1 MDNRKEK
8 CSVKSI
14 IIKVSIVFLVI
25 IGLLTYFSNTIDN
38 YLLPH
43 VTVTFGG
50 EGTLRY
56 NLRTAATI
64 EASDSPDSDAL
75 RFRLVCD
82 PSADAFIEVGT
93 TVDIKTLPDPD
104 DEWGEYY
111 MFFRKDAAIITEKTF
126 TDSGIEC
133 TAEVVMI
140 DPAEGDVGLS
150 IGEQVIVSGEYES
163 KPYSHILLKS
173 AIQNDSYV
181 YFVIK
186 NEDGKRFVV
195 QTPVTVI
202 AENDFYAAVE
212 MTSEKLPIV
221 LTATKEISDGQRVI
235 VDA

>member
-8 CSVKSI
+8 RSVKSI
-14 IIKVSIVFLVI
+14 IIKVSFVFLVI

-75 RFRLVCD
+75 RFRFVCD

-111 MFFRKDAAIITEKTF
+111 TFFRKDAAIITEKTV
-126 TDSGIEC
+126 TDSCIEC
-133 TAEVVMI
+133 MAEILMI
-140 DPAEGDVGLS
+140 DPSEGDVGLS
-150 IGEQVIVSGEYES
+150 AGEQVIISGEYES
-163 KPYSHILLKS
+163 RPYPHIVLKS

-186 NEDGKRFVV
+186 NQDGKRYVA
-195 QTPVTVI
+195 QTPVTI
-202 AENDFYAAVE
+202 LAESDFYAAVE
-212 MTSEKLPIV
+212 MSDEKLPIV
-221 LTATKEISDGQRVI
+221 LTATKEIRDGQRVI